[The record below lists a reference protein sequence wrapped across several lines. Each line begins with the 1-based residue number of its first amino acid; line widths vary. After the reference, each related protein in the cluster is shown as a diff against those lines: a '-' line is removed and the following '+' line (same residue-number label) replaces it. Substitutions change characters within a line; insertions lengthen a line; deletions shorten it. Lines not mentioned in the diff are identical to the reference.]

1 MFSVAS
7 LLALLAFSITG
18 SPAEVRNSPITL
30 PMTRRLPFSNVTE
43 ILRSDE
49 ARVAAFMEYSTHGRR
64 NREKVP
70 LININWAYAVS
81 VQIGFPPITYNLIV
95 DSYSAITWVGASTKY
110 VSSTGVDL
118 KEPVVVEYS
127 SGFFEGTIF
136 RDTVYLSDVLAIDG
150 MRIGVASIS
159 QGIGFDG
166 ILGIGPTMSSLG
178 TLTNSPGDTIPS
190 VTEYLFQQATIGHP
204 IVGIFFKPIVTD
216 TVNDGELYFGDAE
229 PDIDIDK
236 FTYTRIIQTPSSSL
250 NWGIKLEINYGNIE
264 LMPLTIGVVDCG
276 CTFLYIASDAYE
288 KYKALTGGTVN
299 NVALGLLQI
308 SAAQYYL
315 LRDLNFYIG
324 YHQKY
329 SLTPNAQIWP
339 RSLNYVIYGNP
350 YDIFLVVKSL
360 PTPTGAGFDF
370 INGYVFLQRFYT
382 VFDAR
387 RSRVGFAPTP
397 FTGATTN

>member
-1 MFSVAS
+1 MFSFAS

-18 SPAEVRNSPITL
+18 SPVEVRNSPITL

-43 ILRSDE
+43 ILRYDE
-49 ARVAAFMEYSTHGRR
+49 ARVAAFMEYSTHDRR
-64 NREKVP
+64 NQEKVP
-70 LININWAYAVS
+70 LINIDWGYTVS
-81 VQIGFPPITYNLIV
+81 VKIGNPPITYNLIV

-118 KEPVVVEYS
+118 KKPVVVEYS
-127 SGFFEGTIF
+127 SGFFEGTIYE
-136 RDTVYLSDVLAIDG
+136 DTVSLANVLTIDG
-150 MRIGVASIS
+150 MQIGVASIS

-178 TLTNSPGDTIPS
+178 TQTNSLGDTIPS
-190 VTEYLFQQATIGHP
+190 ITDYLVQQYAIFNP

-216 TVNDGELYFGDAE
+216 TVNDGELHFGDV
-229 PDIDIDK
+229 PDIYIGMI
-236 FTYTRIIQTPSSSL
+236 TYTRIIPTPSSSL
-250 NWGIKLEINYGNIE
+250 NWGIKQEITYGNRK
-264 LMPLTIGVVDCG
+264 LTPLTIGVVDCG

-288 KYKALTGGTVN
+288 KYKTLTGGTV

-308 SAAQYYL
+308 STAQYNIL
-315 LRDLNFYIG
+315 DDLNFYIG
-324 YHQKY
+324 AKKY

-339 RSLNYVIYGNP
+339 RSLNYVICGNP
-350 YDIFLVVKSL
+350 NDIFLVVKSL

-382 VFDAR
+382 VFDAKW
-387 RSRVGFAPTP
+387 SRVGFASTP